1 MELKSI
7 SDHRPKGLVI
17 DVAEE
22 DAKALLK
29 TGEFIESIK
38 EKLIVKKKV
47 EEKPIL
53 DEPLDES
60 LDEHTEEVLTFVKKE
75 EEAEQKEK

>member
-1 MELKSI
+1 ML
-7 SDHRPKGLVI
+7 I

-22 DAKALLK
+22 DVKALLK

-47 EEKPIL
+47 L
-53 DEPLDES
+53 
-60 LDEHTEEVLTFVKKE
+60 KKE
-75 EEAEQKEK
+75 IIEEDTKIKII

>member
-1 MELKSI
+1 MQLKNI
-7 SDHRPKGLVI
+7 SPHRPKGMII

-22 DAKALLK
+22 DIKALLK

-47 EEKPIL
+47 LKEDIIEEDTKTKII
-53 DEPLDES
+53 
-60 LDEHTEEVLTFVKKE
+60 
-75 EEAEQKEK
+75 